1 MWRIS
6 EIKKLQSCMDK
17 KYRQIWARGNCP
29 PLVQMQTEHKNMYDV
44 RRELD
49 IKSIRYK
56 IEKRVLERI
65 GHVMRMDDS
74 RMVKAAVL
82 GWLEDL
88 EPLPKLP
95 GKKRKTV
102 LYWKQ
107 LLREA
112 QIDTTNIARL
122 TEDRKEW
129 KALVRARMKH
139 IADWE
144 MCSSHRV
151 DRQRGERTSPVPPPP
166 PDFVCDVEG
175 CGKECASKAG
185 LTIHRRKKHE
195 ISSQKVK
202 FNCQGCGSKF
212 MQEANLKNHFKS
224 CSNMRASNPNK
235 KKCDQCGREIDKRNF
250 ARHRRVVCGVQMT
263 GQVAPAATK
272 YVPKYYTCEG
282 CRLEQACTNRSRH
295 RRKCLGGP

>member
-102 LYWKQ
+102 
-107 LLREA
+107 
-112 QIDTTNIARL
+112 
-122 TEDRKEW
+122 
-129 KALVRARMKH
+129 
-139 IADWE
+139 
-144 MCSSHRV
+144 
-151 DRQRGERTSPVPPPP
+151 
-166 PDFVCDVEG
+166 
-175 CGKECASKAG
+175 
-185 LTIHRRKKHE
+185 
-195 ISSQKVK
+195 
-202 FNCQGCGSKF
+202 
-212 MQEANLKNHFKS
+212 
-224 CSNMRASNPNK
+224 
-235 KKCDQCGREIDKRNF
+235 
-250 ARHRRVVCGVQMT
+250 
-263 GQVAPAATK
+263 
-272 YVPKYYTCEG
+272 
-282 CRLEQACTNRSRH
+282 
-295 RRKCLGGP
+295 